1 VPTAAPTRKQ
11 LSSTSAPRAAALLAV
26 FLFLAYLANLRYIST
41 GDTDAVRYVP
51 FSILLDA
58 RLDVD
63 RFIAPHL
70 EIYKRRGMPYGVY
83 FATQSRGHWMS
94 SYPVLTPLVVTPLYV
109 PAAVWVSQRQP
120 SPRAMLFVAE
130 AMEKLSAALI
140 AALSAGILY
149 LALRRLLPT
158 GGALALTLIYAL
170 ASPTWSTA
178 SQVLW
183 LHGFTE
189 LCLALLIWALVRDD
203 GSPRSALLTGL
214 AIALAAANK
223 PTNVVTVAPVFLWML
238 WKSRARALPLLAP
251 IVMIG
256 ALVFG
261 YNLYYFGNLL
271 GAYTQALESMG
282 YARAASGFRGNFFE
296 GLAGLLASPNRGLFI
311 FVPWTLFAAWGAIR
325 LWRNHQHGWSRALVI
340 GAVLHLF
347 LYAKLERWY
356 AGYCFGPRYMC
367 DILPLL
373 TFFLV
378 PLWPALTSSRLLKP
392 AFALAVA
399 LSFGVQVIGAY
410 FHPNGDWSSAPVSID
425 VAPQRAWDWHDLQ
438 IVRTLRA
445 GPASTR
451 LLDHLRGKHEQQR

>member
-1 VPTAAPTRKQ
+1 MPSAAPELTPHQPPTARRT
-11 LSSTSAPRAAALLAV
+11 TALLVAV
-26 FLFLAYLANLRYIST
+26 LFVAYLANFRYIST
-41 GDTDAVRYVP
+41 GDTDAVRYIP
-51 FSILLDA
+51 FSVLLDG

-70 EIYKRRGMPYGVY
+70 EIYKRGGMPYGVY

-94 SYPVLTPLVVTPLYV
+94 SYPVLTPLVATPLYI
-109 PAAVWVSQRQP
+109 PAAVWVARRAP
-120 SPRAMLFVAE
+120 SPHAMMFVAE
-130 AMEKLSAALI
+130 AMEKFSAALI

-149 LALRRLLPT
+149 LALRRLLPS

-170 ASPTWSTA
+170 ASPTWSTS

-183 LHGFTE
+183 LHALTQ
-189 LCLALLIWALVRDD
+189 LSLALLIYALVRDD
-203 GSPRSALLTGL
+203 GSPKSALLIGL

-223 PTNVVTVAPVFLWML
+223 PTNVVTVAPVLLWML
-238 WKSRARALPLLAP
+238 WKQRARVVPLLTP
-251 IVMIG
+251 IVVLG
-256 ALVFG
+256 GLVFA

-282 YARAASGFRGNFFE
+282 YAQATSGFRGNFFE
-296 GLAGLLASPNRGLFI
+296 GFAGLLVSPNRGLFI
-311 FVPWTLFAAWGAIR
+311 FVPWTLFAAWGAAR
-325 LWRNHQHGWSRALVI
+325 LWHTNQHGSRALVI
-340 GAVLHLF
+340 GAVFHLL

-356 AGYCFGPRYMC
+356 AGYCFGPRYMA

-378 PLWPALTSSRLLKP
+378 PLWPVLTASRLLKP

-399 LSFGVQVIGAY
+399 LSFGIQVIGAY
-410 FHPNGDWSSAPVSID
+410 FHPNGEWSSTPVSID

-445 GPASTR
+445 GPAPTR
-451 LLDHLRGKHEQQR
+451 LLDHLRGNHAQQP